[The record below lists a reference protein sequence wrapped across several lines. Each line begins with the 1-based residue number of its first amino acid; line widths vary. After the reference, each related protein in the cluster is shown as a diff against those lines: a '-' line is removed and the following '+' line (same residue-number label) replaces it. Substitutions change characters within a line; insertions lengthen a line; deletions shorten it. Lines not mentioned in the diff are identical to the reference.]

1 MENKNYTGKLIYLT
15 SISFILFALNNRV
28 QQVDA
33 STTYNIQAGDTL
45 FSISQKVGK
54 TPSELAELNKLTSTE
69 IIQSGDTIIVEHS
82 SNSDY
87 QTVSTEF
94 IDEIGSLARE
104 IANENGLYA
113 SVMIAQ
119 AILESNYGQSA
130 LARSPHHNLF
140 GIKGSYQGSSVN
152 LATSE
157 YINGQWLIEHEP
169 FRSYPSYEHSLNN
182 NAQVLRFGNSWS
194 ANYYR
199 GAWKE
204 NTNHYKDATKWLE
217 NRYATDPNYSSK
229 LNNIIERYS
238 LTNFDKTI
246 SENVVETSSK
256 SSSSMEETTHI
267 VKQGDTVFNIAKR
280 YGLSIESLKEG
291 NDLSSDNIRIGQKLK
306 LVVVN
311 DSLSDVHIVKVGDT
325 LFNIAKRY
333 GITVEQLK
341 NANQKSTNHI
351 IIGERLSIDGV
362 NTNEHIVRAGDT
374 LFNIAKRY
382 DKTVDELKSLNGITS
397 SNKIKIGQTLKY

>member
-1 MENKNYTGKLIYLT
+1 MENKKYTRKLIYLT
-15 SISFILFALNNRV
+15 GISFILFALNKGV

-33 STTYNIQAGDTL
+33 STTYNVQAGDTL
-45 FSISQKVGK
+45 FSISQQVGK
-54 TPSELAELNKLTSTE
+54 TPIELAEINDLTSTE

-104 IANENGLYA
+104 IADKNGLYA

-267 VKQGDTVFNIAKR
+267 VKEGDTVFNIAKR
-280 YGLSIESLKEG
+280 YGLSIKSLKES
-291 NDLSSDNIRIGQKLK
+291 NHLSSDNIRIGQKLK
-306 LVVVN
+306 LAVVD
-311 DSLSDVHIVKVGDT
+311 DSTSDVHIVKVGDT

-341 NANQKSTNHI
+341 NVNQKSTNHI

-362 NTNEHIVRAGDT
+362 NTNEHIVRVGDT

-382 DKTVDELKSLNGITS
+382 DKTVDELKTLNGIT